1 MLARLVGHARH
12 NAVAYL
18 ALFVAL
24 GGTSAYAANEWNSS
38 NIQDETLTGADIR
51 GKNPT
56 PTVAGVNGTIT
67 SADVAGQ
74 QAVAAVNQPY
84 VNGSLSGWDI
94 ADNSLQGRDISE
106 SSLSKV
112 PSAATA
118 DSAPPSGPADGD
130 LTGSYPAPQLK
141 APEAW
146 HEVGAPGE
154 PGFSFYSGGIG
165 YVWTNFDS
173 GGHSTVAFFKD
184 RQGVVH
190 LKGLAKRIGGPLC
203 GTILYI
209 FNLPAGYRPAARS
222 VYTTMRNGA
231 LARVDVEAN
240 GSVSLDYGTYTCS
253 QDGEWLSLEGI
264 TLRAV

>member
-1 MLARLVGHARH
+1 MLSRLVGHARH

-146 HEVGAPGE
+146 HEVGTAGE
-154 PGFSFYSGGIG
+154 PGFAFYSGGLG
-165 YVWTNFDS
+165 TVWQNY
-173 GGHSTVAFFKD
+173 GAGHSTVAFFKD

-190 LKGLAKRIGGPLC
+190 LKGLAQRIGGEGC
-203 GTILYI
+203 GGVIYV
-209 FNLPAGYRPAARS
+209 FFLPAGYRPAGRS
-222 VYTTMRNGA
+222 VFASMRNGA
-231 LARVDVEAN
+231 LARINVDPDGGVM
-240 GSVSLDYGTYTCS
+240 LDYSVGPVCS
-253 QDGEWLSLEGI
+253 SAGDWLSLEKI
-264 TLRAV
+264 TFRAV